1 MCDFAG
7 DWQGRLF
14 ALFGFHRLDSI
25 KAVDAIRLIG
35 LDFLVV
41 FSAVGVYIACEKLQ
55 KPPQQS
61 SEEQQQQQ
69 EGDACRRPVMRR
81 RSKKKRSEVLFWTG
95 EMFVL
100 LFLGG
105 AGILHP
111 SLLSAVYFL
120 TFLFVCTWLACN
132 RKIGRKYLL
141 TKIPLLIFCAVHFV
155 SVYLYQVDYVQEH
168 LSPDSLTVR
177 YVSFSFSMMRTLV

>member
-1 MCDFAG
+1 MI
-7 DWQGRLF
+7 
-14 ALFGFHRLDSI
+14 ALFGFHRLDKI

-41 FSAVGVYIACEKLQ
+41 FSSVGVFISCEKLQ
-55 KPPQQS
+55 KAQQ
-61 SEEQQQQQ
+61 QQTAENADPQQQ
-69 EGDACRRPVMRR
+69 EGDVCRRPVRKR
-81 RSKKKRSEVLFWTG
+81 KKKRSEVLFWTG

-111 SLLSAVYFL
+111 SLSSAVYFL

-132 RKIGRKYLL
+132 RKLGQKYLQ
-141 TKIPLLIFCAVHFV
+141 TKIPLLIFCGVHFV
-155 SVYLYQVDYVQEH
+155 SVYLYQVDYVQDY
-168 LSPDSLTVR
+168 LSPDTLTVR
-177 YVSFSFSMMRTLV
+177 